1 MKKSVLFLLCCLLWT
16 VGASAQHSVGVWKN
30 GVPTIITEMDSLVVS
45 DKGLSSPYAV
55 GIWKDGIPHLFN
67 GLDSIVFSRED
78 APLLPD
84 GADDGQTVEPTEEE
98 IFVQQLSADENNAV
112 ATVFTPEEKER
123 YDAMAEELLTLYA
136 FGDESRRLSPKRT
149 TDNEYAQEALTKG
162 HDQKFENLIIQQYE
176 NNIGMWGP
184 SFHGGFRTFFTC
196 FRENGSR
203 YILVVFWKKGGF
215 ENNKRAYV
223 KLGQPN
229 NGKVLGK
236 RGAQDQYGSI
246 YVPIAKGQEY
256 AYQRVCIDEYLPTT
270 DDGCA
275 GCISLFPLIITEN
288 NGAVI
293 GQRNYMNPIFIKTDP
308 IMNGYDPQ
316 HREKWGQKA
325 YGYVFGTI
333 NNVAIYC
340 NTYSGWNLGGKLQ
353 CPQLPRRYVTD
364 LYGDQ
369 MAIYTHAELWPDA
382 CRGKN
387 GYTVYENDGSA
398 KPIREG
404 DIIVWD
410 KDEREKDKEDAHGHI
425 GVVIRAFSDK
435 ISIAHQNGGANRDA
449 LAIGTVLEVDR
460 NGVVWDHTPGTKV
473 SPIYQSYPRKIKN
486 IIRVT
491 INEGVAPVIDPE
503 PEPVKAM
510 SCDATSLDFGELT
523 VGEEKKMIF
532 NVTNTGEA
540 TLTMSSVSLEKGA
553 PFTVSDGP
561 QTLAKGN
568 GQGYTVTFKPTKEG
582 TYTGKITIRTDAA
595 NHPEWTITLT
605 GKAGEPEPQWGE
617 KKMIC
622 SGVSDNTQY
631 TLYKQPNMAK
641 YRTNSAG
648 TKFYQTRLIVDVTYQ
663 GVTVSSPVT
672 SDVYVDPNGAQS
684 IMALTYQGSMDSGM
698 GMLVVF
704 TSSKAEGNNNLMNG
718 YAYMTGYQSR
728 TPMRMFFS
736 SEQTEHVF
744 ENKNYGWYP
753 TFFYDDSGTLAVR
766 HFCPDNNKI
775 IESYYDYPVWES
787 YEMGTTTKSDY
798 ENFWKN
804 LHKPQFLEQ
813 PDMPWY

>member
-136 FGDESRRLSPKRT
+136 FGDESRQFSPKRT
-149 TDNEYAQEALTKG
+149 TDDEYAQEALTKG

-288 NGAVI
+288 NGAVS

-364 LYGDQ
+364 LYGNH
-369 MAIYTHAELWPDA
+369 MAIYTHAELWPDD

-410 KDEREKDKEDAHGHI
+410 KDEREKDNKDAHGHI

-491 INEGVAPVIDPE
+491 INEGAAPVIDPE

-510 SCDATSLDFGELT
+510 NCDATSLDFGEIA
-523 VGEEKKMIF
+523 VGEEKKLIF
-532 NVTNTGEA
+532 NVTNTGDA
-540 TLTMSSVSLEKGA
+540 MLTFSPMVLESSGVFSVSN
-553 PFTVSDGP
+553 GP

-582 TYTGKITIRTDAA
+582 TFTGKITIRTDAA

-605 GKAGEPEPQWGE
+605 GKAKAAEQWGE
-617 KKMIC
+617 KRMVFSC
-622 SGVSDNTQY
+622 AFENTQFN
-631 TLYKQPNMAK
+631 LYKQPNMAK

-648 TKFYQTRLIVDVTYQ
+648 TKFYQSRLILDVMYDGNT
-663 GVTVSSPVT
+663 GTSTVT
-672 SDVYVDPNGAQS
+672 SDVYLDPNNNYQLAMAFDEGGWGTVS
-684 IMALTYQGSMDSGM
+684 IFA
-698 GMLVVF
+698 
-704 TSSKAEGNNNLMNG
+704 SSKAEGVNNLMDGYGFMAGYFTHSSSPIFFNDNG
-718 YAYMTGYQSR
+718 KETIFQN
-728 TPMRMFFS
+728 
-736 SEQTEHVF
+736 ED
-744 ENKNYGWYP
+744 NWGWYP
-753 TFFYDDSGTLAVR
+753 TFFYDSYGVMGIR
-766 HFCPDNNKI
+766 HLSLSDNYEY
-775 IESYYDYPVWES
+775 ESTMGMWEWEHFPNAYYS
-787 YEMGTTTKSDY
+787 KSTYETK
-798 ENFWKN
+798 WKN
-804 LHKPQFLEQ
+804 IRKPQFLQRPENQ
-813 PDMPWY
+813 W